1 MLGELWQDLRYSKR
15 MLLKFPTYTA
25 IAVAALA
32 LSIGANTAIFS
43 AADALLLR
51 PLPVEDIDRLVVP
64 VTLREGF
71 DPFGSPFLEYAAYRD
86 RAHCFASSG
95 VATARSFNLTGRG
108 EPERVRGATVMAN
121 YLSTL
126 GTKPV
131 LGRTFSADDD
141 RLGGPPVAL
150 ISYGLWQKHFGSNA
164 DVISQSLNLD
174 GRRYNVI
181 GVMPPGFDVPGIA
194 DVWVPLQVNI
204 DTLPLIERAAT
215 NNTIVARLRPG
226 VSLGQ
231 ADAELKAITR
241 QLEQEYPDFRRG
253 WTVKVVSLR
262 QDLLG
267 DLEGRVHKAL
277 FALMAGVAFL
287 LLICCANVAN
297 LQLARGVARERELV
311 LLRALGA
318 GRWRIVRQLLTEN
331 ILLAVIGGMAGLL
344 LANWLIPILAWLNPI
359 QGISLAAFFHNFSID
374 QRVLVF
380 ALCVS
385 VLTGVAFGLLPALKG
400 AGAHELMPRIKQGEQ
415 RSGGDIAGR
424 RWLKGLI
431 VGETAIALTLL
442 ICGGLMV
449 QSFQRLQHVAL
460 GFSPDN
466 LLTMKMVLPVSKYSE
481 YRQRIAF
488 ADEVVERT
496 RNLAGVVS
504 AGTTTNIPL
513 ERETAYDAIFDVEGR
528 PSPNPNDVPITAHR
542 IVSPGYLET
551 LGITLI
557 RGRLIN
563 QNDRANSLP
572 VVVVVSE
579 EFARQ
584 AWPGKDP
591 LGKRVRRIRAGQ
603 IFPWMTVVGVV
614 KDVKEDL
621 FNYRI
626 NRPVWYVPYAQV
638 ENNFPL
644 NLVVR
649 TRIDPKSLIAALRDV
664 VRTADPDQPISNV
677 MTMNTILNN
686 VLVTE
691 RFGAVLM
698 GTLAISGLILA
709 SIGLYGVMAYAV
721 KQRTG
726 EIGLRIALGAQRK
739 HVLALFMGEGMKLTF
754 FGVIIG
760 LIAAWG
766 ATRLLISLLF
776 GLGATDATTF
786 SAISL
791 LHGLVGLVACYFPAR
806 RALSVDPVIALR
818 AE

>member
-1 MLGELWQDLRYSKR
+1 MQTLWQDLRYGVR
-15 MLLKFPTYTA
+15 MLLKQPGFSL
-25 IAVAALA
+25 ICIAALA

-43 AADALLLR
+43 AANALLLR

-121 YLSTL
+121 YLATL

-141 RLGGPPVAL
+141 RPGGPPVAL
-150 ISYGLWQKHFGSNA
+150 ISYGLWQKHFGNNA
-164 DVISQSLNLD
+164 DVISQSLSLD
-174 GRRYNVI
+174 GRSYNIV
-181 GVMPPGFDVPGIA
+181 GVMPPGFDLPGIA
-194 DVWVPLQVNI
+194 DVWVPLQTDI
-204 DTLPLIERAAT
+204 DSLPLTERAAT

-267 DLEGRVHKAL
+267 DLEGRVHNAL

-297 LQLARGVARERELV
+297 LQLARGVAREREL
-311 LLRALGA
+311 LLRRALGA
-318 GRWRIVRQLLTEN
+318 GRWRIARQLLTEN

-344 LANWLIPILAWLNPI
+344 LAYWLLPILAALTPI

-374 QRVLVF
+374 RRVLAF

-415 RSGGDIAGR
+415 RSGGDVAGR

-431 VGETAIALTLL
+431 VAEIAIALTLL

-466 LLTMKMVLPVSKYSE
+466 LLTMKMVLPASKYSE

-504 AGTTTNIPL
+504 SGTTTNIPL

-542 IVSPGYLET
+542 VVSPGYLET

-557 RGRLIN
+557 RGRLISKS
-563 QNDRANSLP
+563 DRADTLP
-572 VVVVVSE
+572 IVVVSE

-584 AWPGKDP
+584 AWPGEDP

-649 TRIDPKSLIAALRDV
+649 TRIDPKSLTAALRDV
-664 VRTADPDQPISNV
+664 IRAADPDQPVSSI

-739 HVLALFMGEGMKLTF
+739 HVLALFVGEGMKLTF
-754 FGVIIG
+754 LGVIIG
-760 LIAAWG
+760 LIAAWA
-766 ATRLLISLLF
+766 ATRLLVSLLF
-776 GLGATDATTF
+776 GLGATDAATF
-786 SAISL
+786 CAISL
-791 LHGLVGLVACYFPAR
+791 LLALVGLIACYFPAH

>member
-1 MLGELWQDLRYSKR
+1 MQTLWQDIRYGVR
-15 MLLKFPTYTA
+15 ILLKQPGFTV
-25 IAVAALA
+25 ICIAALA

-43 AADALLLR
+43 AANALLLR

-86 RAHCFASSG
+86 RAHCFSSSG

-126 GTKPV
+126 GIKPV

-141 RLGGPPVAL
+141 RPGGSPVAL
-150 ISYGLWQKHFGSNA
+150 ISYGLWQKHFGNNA

-174 GRRYNVI
+174 GRNYNI
-181 GVMPPGFDVPGIA
+181 AGVMPPGFDLPGIA
-194 DVWVPLQVNI
+194 DVWVPLQTDI
-204 DTLPLIERAAT
+204 DSLPLTERAAT

-267 DLEGRVHKAL
+267 DLEGRVHNAL

-311 LLRALGA
+311 LRRALGA
-318 GRWRIVRQLLTEN
+318 GRWRIARQLLTEN
-331 ILLAVIGGMAGLL
+331 MLLAVLGGMAGLL
-344 LANWLIPILAWLNPI
+344 FAYWLLPILAWLNPI
-359 QGISLAAFFHNFSID
+359 QGISLGAFFHNFSID
-374 QRVLVF
+374 RRVLAF

-400 AGAHELMPRIKQGEQ
+400 AGAHELMPRIKQGDQ
-415 RSGGDIAGR
+415 HSRGDVAGR
-424 RWLKGLI
+424 RWLNGLI
-431 VGETAIALTLL
+431 VAEIAIALTLL

-460 GFSPDN
+460 GFNPDN
-466 LLTMKMVLPVSKYSE
+466 LLTMKMVLPVTKYSE
-481 YRQRIAF
+481 YRQRITF

-496 RNLAGVVS
+496 RNLPGVES

-528 PSPNPNDVPITAHR
+528 PSANPNDVPITAHR

-551 LGITLI
+551 MGVTLI

-563 QNDRANSLP
+563 KSDRADSLP
-572 VVVVVSE
+572 VVVVSE
-579 EFARQ
+579 EFARK
-584 AWPGKDP
+584 AWPGEDAI
-591 LGKRVRRIRAGQ
+591 GKRVRRIRAGQ

-626 NRPVWYVPYAQV
+626 KRPVWYVPYAQV

-649 TRIDPKSLIAALRDV
+649 TRIDPKSLTAALRDV
-664 VRTADPDQPISNV
+664 VRTADPDQPISNI
-677 MTMNTILNN
+677 MTMNTILSN

-698 GTLAISGLILA
+698 GTLAISGLMLA

-739 HVLALFMGEGMKLTF
+739 HVLALFMGEGIKLTLL
-754 FGVIIG
+754 GVIIG
-760 LIAAWG
+760 LIAAWA
-766 ATRLLISLLF
+766 ATRLLVSLLF
-776 GLGATDATTF
+776 GLGATDAPTF
-786 SAISL
+786 CAISL
-791 LHGLVGLVACYFPAR
+791 VLGLVGLIACYFPAR
-806 RALSVDPVIALR
+806 RALSVDPIIALR